1 MSRYFILE
9 ENIRDISETTDGG
22 IYSLYRIPVPL
33 HHWEVPLESF
43 VWIGEVGSDWV
54 KLISWSGL
62 CWPAH
67 DMYTYVLPGDVHRGR
82 CQVLSCR
89 AGSGVGPSSL
99 TGNRVPRSETR
110 KVSALKVCP
119 GSVPYNSMWYFR
131 YTCGVRNYFK
141 IYEITWLTCFRGI
154 LCFCWKFNFYQD
166 ICAVHIDSLFYLYFL

>member
-1 MSRYFILE
+1 MVGFIVYIESQYHSIIGKFRLNLSFGLGRWGVTE
-9 ENIRDISETTDGG
+9 LSWLVDQGCVDRLMTC
-22 IYSLYRIPVPL
+22 IP
-33 HHWEVPLESF
+33 
-43 VWIGEVGSDWV
+43 
-54 KLISWSGL
+54 
-62 CWPAH
+62 
-67 DMYTYVLPGDVHRGR
+67 VLPGDVHRGR
-82 CQVLSCR
+82 CQVLSGR

-141 IYEITWLTCFRGI
+141 ICEITWLTCFRGI